1 MTYYETTE
9 HNNQAA
15 WNTNDQRPTF
25 SLKDRSPQQKR
36 THTHKKKKESDV
48 SSKRQH
54 TRARFTKEG
63 GGWRR
68 VDSSQINAMRRFS
81 SSSTR
86 LRLYLRRRSTRRRQV
101 KNNLFSTTS
110 DNTNTITD
118 DDGVDGDDELSNY
131 EDLMAMEDSYGSG
144 VSASEHAAAEANAK
158 LLQQRQ
164 KVLEEREKRG
174 IQVGD
179 RVRVHARKG
188 APYPDLSMRKKY
200 YDDRDSVMSA
210 KTGGGARVGVGDY
223 ERKQA
228 ANAEGSKKRRFD
240 IRPVVG
246 YVVEVRNDRVGVKRN
261 ERVDD
266 SDISYPTFPR
276 SWVEQLDIGE
286 MWEMNTGS
294 RNGSFGS
301 FSSAEDA
308 AFYQSEG
315 VREQAS
321 KP

>member
-1 MTYYETTE
+1 MCILEE
-9 HNNQAA
+9 EEEGKKAA
-15 WNTNDQRPTF
+15 SCGLF
-25 SLKDRSPQQKR
+25 S
-36 THTHKKKKESDV
+36 T
-48 SSKRQH
+48 
-54 TRARFTKEG
+54 
-63 GGWRR
+63 
-68 VDSSQINAMRRFS
+68 
-81 SSSTR
+81 
-86 LRLYLRRRSTRRRQV
+86 QV
-101 KNNLFSTTS
+101 KNNFLFSTTS

-118 DDGVDGDDELSNY
+118 DDGVGGDDELSNY

-164 KVLEEREKRG
+164 KILEEREKRG

-321 KP
+321 KSWSKK

>member
-1 MTYYETTE
+1 
-9 HNNQAA
+9 
-15 WNTNDQRPTF
+15 
-25 SLKDRSPQQKR
+25 
-36 THTHKKKKESDV
+36 
-48 SSKRQH
+48 
-54 TRARFTKEG
+54 
-63 GGWRR
+63 
-68 VDSSQINAMRRFS
+68 
-81 SSSTR
+81 
-86 LRLYLRRRSTRRRQV
+86 
-101 KNNLFSTTS
+101 
-110 DNTNTITD
+110 
-118 DDGVDGDDELSNY
+118 
-131 EDLMAMEDSYGSG
+131 
-144 VSASEHAAAEANAK
+144 
-158 LLQQRQ
+158 
-164 KVLEEREKRG
+164 
-174 IQVGD
+174 
-179 RVRVHARKG
+179 
-188 APYPDLSMRKKY
+188 
-200 YDDRDSVMSA
+200 MSA